1 MNNIQFFLNLKLNLI
16 DQIHA
21 CGKLIENYSNIDTAT
36 SSNIDEI
43 LILEKYLK
51 LMNDNIPH
59 VNNLKNLLELTET
72 HIKNTCQHQMV
83 DDFIDI
89 NAESVMYI
97 SYCKIC
103 EHTN

>member
-1 MNNIQFFLNLKLNLI
+1 MNNINFFLNLKFNLI
-16 DQIHA
+16 DQINA
-21 CGKLIENYSNIDTAT
+21 CDKLIENYSNAVQTT
-36 SSNIDEI
+36 SNIDEI

-72 HIKNTCQHQMV
+72 HIKNTCQHQME
-83 DDFIDI
+83 DDYIDI
-89 NAESVMYI
+89 NAESVMYV

-103 EHTN
+103 EYTN